1 MARGTYK
8 LSAAILLLLVCG
20 TAAADEDEQQ
30 LDAEFLE
37 YLATWEDEDDNWLV
51 VSIDTELESEEVND
65 PDPRDTDAT
74 ENEDES

>member
-1 MARGTYK
+1 LARGTYK

-37 YLATWEDEDDNWLV
+37 YLATWEDEDDSWLV
-51 VSIDTELESEEVND
+51 VSIDTELESDEVND
-65 PDPRDTDAT
+65 PDPGDTDAT